1 MSRSELFYPTLTIL
15 QRAYADAPKPSIND
29 SKAAVLPGSQ
39 STGTSTPPVPG
50 LPDTPPT
57 TIAGSTVHPA
67 NIPLTPPPPPSTVQT
82 SKGSSVPPLPP
93 PGASTVASHPPSPS
107 TPKPKRRFRN
117 FIISLVLLSGL
128 GFAGGVWYST
138 RSDNFHDFFTEYVPF
153 GEEAVLYLEE
163 REFRKRHP
171 RFSTAPSRPSS
182 DAAKVTIP
190 SGSGISWKDRA
201 KEPAGSDLETK
212 GRHMSAVEDTEA
224 ASDRAVR
231 QSPAQVTQEKK
242 ADPKKLEQEARQSPT
257 VAEQE
262 KKADSLKDKDS
273 TSAKDRTAK
282 TGGKPTEAM
291 TSGKETVPNT
301 ATSGKPVKLP
311 EVNEPSVFVPLSRID
326 PMKVNDGDEPLVQ
339 ELVKMLNDIILVVN
353 EDNSTGKYT
362 SSITK
367 AKGDLERVG
376 QRIKMLKAQE
386 HQAAQKDVEATQLQF
401 DNAAKEL
408 VRRLELEMQ
417 DQESRWREEFESER
431 KKIETVYE
439 ERLSSELERAKE
451 VTDQKIRNQ
460 LLEQAIALKNDFAST
475 IQDKVETERQGRLA
489 KLDALSSSI
498 NELEGLTVEW
508 NKVLDANLRTQH
520 LQVAVEAVKSGL
532 DRTDRPRPFIR
543 ELAALKELA
552 AENSIV
558 DSAIA
563 SINPASYQL
572 GIPTSAQ
579 LIDRFRRVADE
590 VRKAALL
597 PEDAGIASHAASLLL
612 SKVMFKKQGRAEGD
626 DVESIL
632 TRTESL
638 LEEGKLDEAA
648 REMNTLQGWAKTLS
662 RDWLSEVRKVLEVK
676 QALDVSNMCIFQ

>member
-1 MSRSELFYPTLTIL
+1 M
-15 QRAYADAPKPSIND
+15 
-29 SKAAVLPGSQ
+29 
-39 STGTSTPPVPG
+39 
-50 LPDTPPT
+50 
-57 TIAGSTVHPA
+57 
-67 NIPLTPPPPPSTVQT
+67 
-82 SKGSSVPPLPP
+82 
-93 PGASTVASHPPSPS
+93 
-107 TPKPKRRFRN
+107 
-117 FIISLVLLSGL
+117 LLSGL

-171 RFSTAPSRPSS
+171 RFSNAPSRPGS
-182 DAAKVTIP
+182 DAAKLTIP
-190 SGSGISWKDRA
+190 SGSGMSWRDRA
-201 KEPAGSDLETK
+201 KEIAGSDFETK

-224 ASDRAVR
+224 ASERAAR
-231 QSPAQVTQEKK
+231 QSSAPVGQEKK
-242 ADPKKLEQEARQSPT
+242 TDSKKLEKETSRSTTA
-257 VAEQE
+257 VVQE
-262 KKADSLKDKDS
+262 KKGADSKEKDKDS
-273 TSAKDRTAK
+273 TSKKDRATKTGETPAK
-282 TGGKPTEAM
+282 TT
-291 TSGKETVPNT
+291 TSEKESISNPVPNV
-301 ATSGKPVKLP
+301 ATSDKSVKLP
-311 EVNEPSVFVPLSRID
+311 EVNEPSVFIPLSRID
-326 PMKVNDGDEPLVQ
+326 PMKVKDGDEPLVQ

-367 AKGDLERVG
+367 AKNDLERVG
-376 QRIKMLKAQE
+376 QRIKTLKAQE
-386 HQAAQKDVEATQLQF
+386 HQVAQKDVEATQLQF

-408 VRRLELEMQ
+408 VRRLEREMQ

-431 KKIETVYE
+431 KKIEATYE
-439 ERLSSELERAKE
+439 ERLSSELEKAKE
-451 VTDQKIRNQ
+451 ITGQKTRNQ

-475 IQDKVETERQGRLA
+475 VQDKVETERQGRLA

-498 NELEGLTVEW
+498 TELESLTAQW
-508 NKVLDANLRTQH
+508 NKVLDANLQTQH

-597 PEDAGIASHAASLLL
+597 PEEAGIASHAASLLL
-612 SKVMFKKQGRAEGD
+612 SKVMFKKQGYAEGD
-626 DVESIL
+626 DVESVL
-632 TRTESL
+632 TRAESL

-676 QALDVSNMCIFQ
+676 QALDVSNMYIFW